1 MQNGALNRARYKD
14 RVGEVPSGMGFG
26 KIGQFFFY
34 YLRMTCN
41 GHF

>member
-1 MQNGALNRARYKD
+1 MQNGALNRARHKD
-14 RVGEVPSGMGFG
+14 RVGEVASGRGLDE
-26 KIGQFFFY
+26 IGQFFFY

>member
-1 MQNGALNRARYKD
+1 MQNGALNCARCKD
-14 RVGEVPSGMGFG
+14 RVGEVASGMGFG
-26 KIGQFFFY
+26 KNGQFFFY

>member
-1 MQNGALNRARYKD
+1 MQNGALNRARCKD
-14 RVGEVPSGMGFG
+14 RLGEAASGMGLG
-26 KIGQFFFY
+26 EIGQFFFY